1 MKNKKLSAIQ
11 EALKNG
17 ETTVVQIAEQ
27 YLQNIEQS
35 KELNIYI
42 EVFSDEILEKAAEL
56 DHKINNGGSLGSLF
70 GAIISIKDVICY
82 KDHQVT
88 AASKIL
94 EGFQSQYTATAL
106 QKLLDEDALVIGRT
120 NCDEFAMGSSNENSV
135 YGVTP
140 NGVDPSRIAGGSSGA
155 AAVSVQQNTCLIA
168 LGTDTGGSVRQPA
181 AFNGMIGMKP
191 SYSRISR
198 YGVIAYG
205 SSFDQIG
212 VIGTNLD
219 DVGLFIH
226 TMSGE
231 DVMDSTS
238 SSKEVNRE
246 FQTSDNYSFAYI
258 DEVMNHPKLD
268 GGIQTDSDNLL
279 KNLTTQGHTVN
290 KVTFPLLKYLVPAY
304 YVLTTAEAS
313 SNLGR
318 YDGIRYGHRSDQAD
332 SITNV
337 YQKTRNE
344 GFGKEV
350 KRRIMLGTFVLSSGY
365 YDAYY
370 TKAQKVRRM
379 VTDAINTIFE
389 ENECLI
395 LPTSTSV
402 AWRIG
407 SLENDPVE
415 VYLSDIFT
423 VLANLTGIPAISI
436 PLGKDAKNNP
446 YGIQI
451 MTKSFSESKL
461 IELGKVVQNTLN
473 Y

>member
-1 MKNKKLSAIQ
+1 MKNKKLSEIQ
-11 EALKNG
+11 EALKKG

-155 AAVSVQQNTCLIA
+155 AAVAVQQNTCLIA

-402 AWRIG
+402 AWQIG

-461 IELGKVVQNTLN
+461 IELGKVVQNTLS

>member
-1 MKNKKLSAIQ
+1 MEIKRLSNIQ
-11 EALKNG
+11 EALKKG
-17 ETTVVQIAEQ
+17 ETTVVAIAEH
-27 YLQNIEQS
+27 YLQNIEKS
-35 KELNIYI
+35 KSLNIFI
-42 EVFSDEILEKAAEL
+42 EVFANEIIEQAAQL
-56 DHKINNGGSLGSLF
+56 DQKISNGENLGKLF
-70 GAIISIKDVICY
+70 GSIISIKDVICY
-82 KDHQVT
+82 KNHQVT

-94 EGFQSQYTATAL
+94 EGFQSQFTATAL
-106 QKLLDEDALVIGRT
+106 QKLLDEDALIIGRT

-140 NGVDPSRIAGGSSGA
+140 NGIDSSRIAGGSSGA

-181 AFNGMIGMKP
+181 AFNGVIGMKP

-212 VIGTNLD
+212 VIGNSLE

-226 TMSGE
+226 TMSGQ
-231 DVMDSTS
+231 DPMDSTS
-238 SSKEVNRE
+238 SPKEYTLNSDLKA
-246 FQTSDNYSFAYI
+246 TSSFAYI
-258 DEVMNHPKLD
+258 DEVMHHPKLD
-268 GGIQTDSDNLL
+268 SSIQTDANNLL
-279 KNLTTQGHTVN
+279 KNLGSQGHIVN

-379 VTDAINTIFE
+379 VTNEINRIFD
-389 ENECLI
+389 ENDCLI
-395 LPTSTSV
+395 LPTSTGV
-402 AWRIG
+402 AWKIG
-407 SLENDPVE
+407 SLQNDPVE

-436 PLGKDAKNNP
+436 PLGKDAENNP

-461 IELGKVVQNTLN
+461 LGLGKLVQNTLN
-473 Y
+473 N

>member
-461 IELGKVVQNTLN
+461 IELGKVVQNTLS